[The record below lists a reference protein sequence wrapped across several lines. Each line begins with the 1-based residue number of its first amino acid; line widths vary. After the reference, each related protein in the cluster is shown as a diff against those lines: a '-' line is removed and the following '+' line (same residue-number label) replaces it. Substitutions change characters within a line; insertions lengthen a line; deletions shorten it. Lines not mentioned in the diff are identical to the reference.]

1 MSTRAHLER
10 VPRELLVLPALALTR
25 VLPDSG
31 FGLYLKLAAATLVVL
46 LPGSL
51 IARALRRP
59 SVSAALA
66 WSLTGIVGAGA
77 IVFAVHGSLDLA
89 LGLYAALGAAALAIV
104 LLRGELVPRR
114 RPIGV
119 IVLGAL
125 LGLLLWHV
133 AGTLDGDALFHLAR
147 VRKLLAF
154 SDLHLRTLDEFK
166 DGGLHPGY
174 AFPLWQLLLAFV
186 SRLAGV
192 EPGRVLLHEASI
204 LCPLAFAVV
213 YESGIAVFRSRSA
226 AFATLLATVALF
238 ALAGGHGGSYVFL
251 ALPATASRQLLVP
264 AVIALFFWFV
274 RRPTRAGAATLAA
287 AGLALALVH
296 PTYALYVL
304 IPLAG
309 YVAARFLL
317 VRAEVRRGLVGLA
330 ALLVPAAAVSLWLLP
345 IVRETRS
352 HNPSDAELARSL
364 QHYGDQLVV
373 YSLHSYRIAAE
384 LFVRAGAVAV
394 AALVAVPLAVVARRR
409 RWAAFVLGGTVTVAA
424 LMLVPPFFTTFS
436 DIVSL
441 SQARRAVGFVPFA
454 FAFAGAAAVL
464 SRRLGRW
471 VLPLALA
478 AGIGLELAWP
488 GDFGGSPSDGGPA
501 LATWI
506 AAVGGTVALVVA
518 ALVRPGGGSL
528 DRPGR
533 LTALAATLFVLP
545 IAVSG
550 FSHWSAHPAAPG
562 LTPGLVRALHRY
574 VPRGAVVFSDDSTAY
589 RIAAALP
596 VYINAAP
603 PGHVADTRPNRPF
616 ARRND
621 DLEFL
626 KTGDLAIPRRYQAGF
641 IVLDL
646 RHRAPHL
653 QLPRL
658 YRDASYA
665 LYRLPLTQSR

>member
-1 MSTRAHLER
+1 MSGRARLER

-31 FGLYLKLAAATLVVL
+31 LGLYLKLAAATLVVL

-51 IARALRRP
+51 LARALHRP

-66 WSLTGIVGAGA
+66 WSLTGIFGAGA

-89 LGLYAALGAAALAIV
+89 LGLYAALGAAALAVV
-104 LLRGELVPRR
+104 LLKAEWVPRR

-119 IVLGAL
+119 ILLGAVV
-125 LGLLLWHV
+125 GALLWHV

-174 AFPLWQLLLAFV
+174 AFPLWHLLLAFV

-226 AFATLLATVALF
+226 AFAALLATVALF
-238 ALAGGHGGSYVFL
+238 AFAGGHGGSYVFL
-251 ALPATASRQLLVP
+251 ALPATTARQLLVP
-264 AVIALFFWFV
+264 VVIALFFWFV
-274 RRPTRAGAATLAA
+274 RRPSRAGAATLAA
-287 AGLALALVH
+287 GGLALALVH

-309 YVAARFLL
+309 YVAARALL
-317 VRAEVRRGLVGLA
+317 VRGEVRRGLMALA
-330 ALLVPAAAVSLWLLP
+330 ALLVPAGAVSLWLLP
-345 IVRETRS
+345 IVRETAS
-352 HNPSDAELARSL
+352 HNPSDAELARNL
-364 QHYGDQLVV
+364 KHYGDQLVV
-373 YSLHSYRIAAE
+373 YSLHSYRLSAE
-384 LFVRAGAVAV
+384 LFARTGAVAV
-394 AALVAVPLAVVARRR
+394 AALVMVPLAWVARRR
-409 RWAAFVLGGTVTVAA
+409 RWSALVLGGTVTVAA

-436 DIVSL
+436 DVVSL
-441 SQARRAVGFVPFA
+441 SQARRAVGFVPLA
-454 FAFAGAAAVL
+454 FAFAGGAAVA
-464 SRRLGRW
+464 SRLLGRW
-471 VLPLALA
+471 VLSVALA

-488 GDFGGSPSDGGPA
+488 GDFGGSPADGGPA
-501 LATWI
+501 LAIWI
-506 AAVGGTVALVVA
+506 AAIGGSVALVA
-518 ALVRPGGGSL
+518 AAVVRPERGSL

-533 LTALAATLFVLP
+533 LTALAAVLFLLP
-545 IAVSG
+545 VAVSG
-550 FSHWSAHPAAPG
+550 LSHWSARLSARG
-562 LTPGLVRALHRY
+562 LTPGLVQALHRY

-589 RIAAALP
+589 RIAAAVP
-596 VYINAAP
+596 VYVNAAP
-603 PGHVADTRPNRPF
+603 PGHVADTKANRPI

-621 DLEFL
+621 ADRFL
-626 KTGDLAIPRRYQAGF
+626 ATGNLAIPRRYHAGF
-641 IVLDL
+641 VVLDL
-646 RHRAPHL
+646 RRRAPRL

-658 YRDASYA
+658 YGDGQFS
-665 LYRLPLTQSR
+665 LYRLPLRQSR